1 MAAVAQQDIV
11 QRLQA
16 MMNVNARHAAQTAVQ
31 KPVFPAQNAYR
42 AVVLIAQPPG
52 GQADHAYVP
61 FVSGNDQGRFF
72 QKVVVEGCFLRL
84 PHQPAFGAFAPV
96 VEGVQLRR
104 QTFRL
109 RGGSGHHQA
118 NPFARIV
125 QPPGGV
131 QPGPQLEAQRVRG
144 HAAAAGAHVQ

>member
-31 KPVFPAQNAYR
+31 KPVFPAQDADR
-42 AVVLIAQPPG
+42 AVILIAQPPG

-61 FVSGNDQGRFF
+61 FVPGNDQSRFF
-72 QKVVVEGCFLRL
+72 QKIMIEGRLLRL
-84 PHQPAFGAFAPV
+84 THQTALGTLAPV

-109 RGGSGHHQA
+109 REGSRHHQPHA
-118 NPFARIV
+118 LARIV

-131 QPGPQLEAQRVRG
+131 QPGPQLEPQRVRG
-144 HAAAAGAHVQ
+144 HSAAAGAHA

>member
-1 MAAVAQQDIV
+1 MAAVAQENIV
-11 QRLQA
+11 QRLKT

-31 KPVFPAQNAYR
+31 KPVFPAQDADR
-42 AVVLIAQPPG
+42 AVILIAQPPG

-61 FVSGNDQGRFF
+61 FVPGNDQGRFF
-72 QKVVVEGCFLRL
+72 QKIMVESRLLRL
-84 PHQPAFGAFAPV
+84 THKPALGTLAPV

-118 NPFARIV
+118 NPFARVV
-125 QPPGGV
+125 QPAGGV
-131 QPGPQLEAQRVRG
+131 QTGAQLKAQRVRG
-144 HAAAAGAHVQ
+144 HAAAAGAHA